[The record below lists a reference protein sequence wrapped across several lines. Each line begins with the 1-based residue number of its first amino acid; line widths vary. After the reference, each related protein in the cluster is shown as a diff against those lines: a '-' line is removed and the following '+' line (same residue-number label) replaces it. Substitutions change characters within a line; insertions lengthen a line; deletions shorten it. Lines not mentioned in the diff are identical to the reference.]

1 MRIVGGERAW
11 AAAFEISAMQI
22 GVTVI
27 NDLRTVGMIERHDML
42 CGYANNSYATGSTD
56 YISEASG
63 IWNGEGKATGKDS
76 RKGEQ
81 EGTVEDKYIGEEKLC
96 GNSRAVVEQ
105 GEISSGRLQGFEQC
119 TE

>member
-42 CGYANNSYATGSTD
+42 CGYANIFICDRQY
-56 YISEASG
+56 
-63 IWNGEGKATGKDS
+63 
-76 RKGEQ
+76 
-81 EGTVEDKYIGEEKLC
+81 
-96 GNSRAVVEQ
+96 
-105 GEISSGRLQGFEQC
+105 RLYQ
-119 TE
+119 